1 MSEDFILPVKPGK
14 SPQTT
19 RWREGSPGTLD
30 PLEGKMA
37 GTSSPITVST
47 KLQRIA
53 TLASEDPERVLTT
66 LAHHIDVPF
75 LKEAF
80 RRTRKDGAVGVDGQM
95 AHFYAENLDANLESL
110 LHRFKAGTYYAPP
123 VRRVYIPKDNGKA
136 FRPIGIPSFEDKML
150 QRAVA
155 MVLEAIYEQDFRD
168 CSYGFRPK
176 RSPHQAVDAFWK
188 QAMEM
193 GGGWVIKIDIKSYF
207 DTISHRELRTILD
220 KRVRDG
226 VIRRTIDKWLKAG
239 VLENGWVAHSDT
251 GVPQGSGVSPILSN
265 LFLHEV
271 LDIWFEDVVRPRL
284 EGEAALYRF
293 ADDAIILCA
302 HESDAQRIMA
312 VLPKR
317 FEKYG
322 LRLHPEKTCVIRFT
336 RPPRGRQPRRRRDV
350 PTWPGSFDLLG
361 FTLYWGKSR
370 RGNWVIKRKTASDR
384 LSRALKRINT
394 WCREN
399 RHAELGWQHQKLVL
413 KLRGHYGYYGVTTN
427 SRCLGQFREGVI
439 RIWRKW
445 LSRRSQRSHIRWDRF
460 KAFLKRYPLPQVK
473 IVHSALK
480 S

>member
-1 MSEDFILPVKPGK
+1 
-14 SPQTT
+14 
-19 RWREGSPGTLD
+19 
-30 PLEGKMA
+30 MA
-37 GTSSPITVST
+37 GTLSPTTVST

-66 LAHHIDVPF
+66 LAHHIDVDF

-80 RRTRKDGAVGVDGQM
+80 RRTRKDGAVGVDGQV
-95 AHFYAENLDANLESL
+95 APFYAENLDANLESL
-110 LHRFKAGTYYAPP
+110 LHRFKSGTYYAPP
-123 VRRVYIPKDNGKA
+123 VRRVYIPKDGGKA
-136 FRPIGIPSFEDKML
+136 FRPIGIPSFEDKVL

-155 MVLEAIYEQDFRD
+155 MVLEAVYEQDFRD

-176 RSPHQAVDAFWK
+176 RSPHHALDAFRQQTMKMW
-188 QAMEM
+188 
-193 GGGWVIKIDIKSYF
+193 GGWVIKIDIKSYF
-207 DTISHRELRTILD
+207 DTISHHELRVILD

-239 VLENGWVAHSDT
+239 VLENGGVTRSDT

-271 LDIWFEDVVRPRL
+271 LDTWFEDQVKPRL
-284 EGEAALYRF
+284 QGKAALCRF
-293 ADDAIILCA
+293 ADDAVILCA
-302 HESDAQRIMA
+302 RQRDAQRVMA

-322 LRLHPEKTCVIRFT
+322 LTLHPEKTHMVRFT
-336 RPPRGRQPRRRRDV
+336 QPPRGGPPRHRREV
-350 PTWPGSFDLLG
+350 PTWPGSVDLLG

-370 RGNWVIKRKTASDR
+370 QGIWVVKYKTASDR
-384 LSRALKRINT
+384 LSRALKRINL
-394 WCREN
+394 WCRTN
-399 RHAELGWQHQKLVL
+399 RHEELGWQHQQLVL
-413 KLRGHYGYYGVTTN
+413 KLRGHYSYYGVTTN
-427 SRCLGQFREGVI
+427 GRSLGQFRAGVI

-445 LSRRSQRSHIRWDRF
+445 LGRRSQRSSIRWDRF
-460 KAFLKRYPLPQVK
+460 RALLKCYPLPEVK

>member
-1 MSEDFILPVKPGK
+1 
-14 SPQTT
+14 
-19 RWREGSPGTLD
+19 
-30 PLEGKMA
+30 MA
-37 GTSSPITVST
+37 GTPSPTTVST

-53 TLASEDPERVLTT
+53 TLAREDPERALTT
-66 LAHHIDVPF
+66 LAHHIDVAF
-75 LKEAF
+75 LKEAY
-80 RRTRKDGAVGVDGQM
+80 RRTRKDGAVGVDGQT
-95 AHFYAENLDANLESL
+95 AHFYAEHLEANLESL
-110 LHRFKAGTYYAPP
+110 LHRFKSGTYYAPP
-123 VRRVYIPKDNGKA
+123 VRRVYIPKDDGKA
-136 FRPIGIPSFEDKML
+136 CRPLGIPSFEDKVL

-155 MVLEAIYEQDFRD
+155 MVLEAVYEQDFRD

-176 RSPHQAVDAFWK
+176 RSPHQALDAFWK
-188 QAMEM
+188 QAMQM

-207 DTISHRELRTILD
+207 DSIPHPKLRAILD
-220 KRVRDG
+220 QRVRDG

-239 VLENGWVAHSDT
+239 VLENGGVTHSDT
-251 GVPQGSGVSPILSN
+251 GVPQGSGVSPMLSN

-271 LDIWFEDVVRPRL
+271 LDTWFEDVVRPRL
-284 EGEAALYRF
+284 EGDAVLYRF

-302 HESDAQRIMA
+302 RESDAKRIMA

-322 LRLHPEKTCVIRFT
+322 LTLHPEKTCVIRFT
-336 RPPRGRQPRRRRDV
+336 RPPYGGQPRRRRDV
-350 PTWPGSFDLLG
+350 ATWPGSFDLLG

-370 RGNWVIKRKTASDR
+370 RGNWVVKRKTASDR

-399 RHAELGWQHQKLVL
+399 RHAKIGWQHQKLAL
-413 KLRGHYGYYGVTTN
+413 KLRGHYGYYGVSTN
-427 SRCLGQFREGVI
+427 HRRLAQFRYEVS

-445 LSRRSQRSHIRWDRF
+445 LSRRSQRRHMRWDRF
-460 KAFLKRYPLPQVK
+460 SELLKRYPLPPIR

>member
-1 MSEDFILPVKPGK
+1 
-14 SPQTT
+14 
-19 RWREGSPGTLD
+19 
-30 PLEGKMA
+30 MA
-37 GTSSPITVST
+37 GTSSPTTVST

-66 LAHHIDVPF
+66 LAHPIDVAF

-110 LHRFKAGTYYAPP
+110 LHRFKSGTYYAPP
-123 VRRVYIPKDNGKA
+123 VRRVYIPKEDGKA
-136 FRPIGIPSFEDKML
+136 VRPIGIPSFEDKVL

-155 MVLEAIYEQDFRD
+155 MVLEAVYEQDFRD
-168 CSYGFRPK
+168 CSYGFRPN
-176 RSPHQAVDAFWK
+176 RSPHQAIDTFWK
-188 QAMEM
+188 QVMQM
-193 GGGWVIKIDIKSYF
+193 RGGWVIKLDIKSYF
-207 DTISHRELRTILD
+207 DTISHSKLRAILD

-239 VLENGWVAHSDT
+239 VLENGGVTHSDT

-271 LDIWFEDVVRPRL
+271 LDTWFEEEVKPRL
-284 EGEAALYRF
+284 EGDAVLCRF

-302 HESDAQRIMA
+302 RENDAKRVMA

-322 LRLHPEKTCVIRFT
+322 LTLHPEKTCVIRFT
-336 RPPRGRQPRRRRDV
+336 RPPRGGQARRRQDV
-350 PTWPGSFDLLG
+350 TTWPGSFDLLG
-361 FTLYWGKSR
+361 FTLYWAKSR
-370 RGNWVIKRKTASDR
+370 RGNWVVKRKTASDR
-384 LSRALKRINT
+384 LSRALKRINR

-399 RHAELGWQHQKLVL
+399 RHADIGWQHQKLVL
-413 KLRGHYGYYGVTTN
+413 KLRGHYSYYGMTTN
-427 SRCLGQFREGVI
+427 SSRLRQFRQGVT

-445 LSRRSQRSHIRWDRF
+445 LSRRSQRSSIRWDRF
-460 KAFLKRYPLPQVK
+460 NAFLKRYPLPQAK

>member
-1 MSEDFILPVKPGK
+1 
-14 SPQTT
+14 
-19 RWREGSPGTLD
+19 
-30 PLEGKMA
+30 MA

-66 LAHHIDVPF
+66 LAHHIDMAF

-80 RRTRKDGAVGVDGQM
+80 RRTRKDGAAGVDGQT
-95 AHFYAENLDANLESL
+95 AQLYAEHLDENLESL
-110 LHRFKAGTYYAPP
+110 LYRFKSGTYYAPP
-123 VRRVYIPKDNGKA
+123 VRRVYIPKDDGKA
-136 FRPIGIPSFEDKML
+136 CRPIGIPSFEDKVL

-155 MVLEAIYEQDFRD
+155 MVLEAVYEQDFRD

-176 RSPHQAVDAFWK
+176 RSPHQALDAFWQ
-188 QAMEM
+188 QAMPM
-193 GGGWVIKIDIKSYF
+193 RGGWVIKIDIKSYF
-207 DTISHRELRTILD
+207 DTISHSKLRAILD
-220 KRVRDG
+220 QRVRDG

-239 VLENGWVAHSDT
+239 VLENGGVRYSDT

-284 EGEAALYRF
+284 EGDALLYRF

-302 HESDAQRIMA
+302 RESDAHRLMA

-336 RPPRGRQPRRRRDV
+336 RPPYDGQPHRRRDV
-350 PTWPGSFDLLG
+350 TAWPGSFDLLG

-370 RGNWVIKRKTASDR
+370 RGNWVVKRKTASDR
-384 LSRALKRINT
+384 LSRALKRINS
-394 WCREN
+394 WCREH
-399 RHAELGWQHQKLVL
+399 RHAKIGWQHQKLVL
-413 KLRGHYGYYGVTTN
+413 KLRGHYAYYGVTTN
-427 SRCLGQFREGVI
+427 QRSLAQFRHEVI

-445 LSRRSQRSHIRWDRF
+445 LSRRSQRSLIPWDRF
-460 KAFLKRYPLPQVK
+460 TELLKRYPLPPIK